1 MKTMCTWGSRA
12 RERKRESQVKKRRST
27 SIPSNQLS
35 LEAVNNSPS
44 LRFAHILL
52 LSGNRACE
60 RSDAR
65 RLDQASLMP
74 HTQKGG
80 GSEDGLC
87 ALIK

>member
-1 MKTMCTWGSRA
+1 VREDNVHLGWG
-12 RERKRESQVKKRRST
+12 QVKTST
-27 SIPSNQLS
+27 NTSLPSNQLG

-44 LRFAHILL
+44 LRFAHILS

-60 RSDAR
+60 RREAR